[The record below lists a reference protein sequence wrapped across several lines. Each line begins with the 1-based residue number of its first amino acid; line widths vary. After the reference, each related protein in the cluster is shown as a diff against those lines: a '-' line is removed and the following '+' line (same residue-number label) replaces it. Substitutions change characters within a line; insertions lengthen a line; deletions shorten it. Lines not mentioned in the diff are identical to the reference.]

1 MSAVLNTA
9 TCGPAAWCRAEQVH
23 ENKDSATGEVEYFT
37 TPRRP
42 GLDSGSFFSERYV
55 FVSFHTFMPQVSA
68 SLPYLLEVITYTP
81 NWVEIDAGT
90 SLTLTLDQIEQ
101 LPIAGNESCGKRL
114 RNPAAAGDLKEEFA
128 LYPLSQDQLL
138 RIGRAKTV
146 AFRLVGNSQTIT
158 GSWNRE
164 IRNPYAT
171 FTFRDFET
179 HPSAAEEYF
188 RLEWKLAVDR
198 SHLFMLKTSSAPI
211 APDRLKEPFHAL

>member
-101 LPIAGNESCGKRL
+101 LP
-114 RNPAAAGDLKEEFA
+114 
-128 LYPLSQDQLL
+128 
-138 RIGRAKTV
+138 
-146 AFRLVGNSQTIT
+146 
-158 GSWNRE
+158 
-164 IRNPYAT
+164 
-171 FTFRDFET
+171 
-179 HPSAAEEYF
+179 AEEYF

-211 APDRLKEPFHAL
+211 APDRLKEPFHAW